1 MILSLLNELAA
12 TTSTNDKLALLKSHK
27 EDNLVIAVFRL
38 AYNPR
43 IKFWIKKR
51 PELNSVYHKV
61 YHEGDLYNA
70 LIKLVDT
77 IADRKLTGNA
87 AIEYVSGLLENL
99 CQFDQEVLYR
109 IIERDLKCGV
119 NTKLINKVWKDLIP
133 EYPVLLCGKFNEKT
147 EKNIKY
153 TAIFQCKMDSSRINF
168 EFDNGKFV
176 SATTRN
182 GNVLDIT
189 EFDDIVISDTSRVV
203 LDGELMWRYPDGR
216 VAERKV
222 SNGYVT
228 KAVRGTITE
237 EEAKGLYA
245 VIWDYIPYEDF
256 ILEVC
261 NIPYVN
267 RFRLAV
273 DAISSENAKLIIVE
287 SEIVNSREEV
297 MEKYQRNLERGEEGG
312 ILKSIN
318 GIWEAKRSKYQL
330 KLKAEDH
337 ADLLVVGY
345 TLGTPGT
352 QFEGMLGSLLCQT
365 SCGQLEVGVGSGFK
379 HKRGERDNPESY
391 VGKII
396 QVKYNCIISNK
407 GSDKKSLFLPIYDG
421 IRDDKTTANSLEDLL

>member
-1 MILSLLNELAA
+1 MILSLLNKLAA
-12 TTSTNDKLALLKSHK
+12 TSSTNDKLALLKTFETS
-27 EDNLVIAVFRL
+27 ELVTNVFRL

-51 PELNSVYHKV
+51 PEFNFVVENS
-61 YHEGDLYNA
+61 DLTLYPA
-70 LIKLVDT
+70 LIQLIDT

-87 AIEYVSGLLENL
+87 AIEFVGNLASRLNEN
-99 CQFDQEVLYR
+99 DREVLYR
-109 IIERDLKCGV
+109 VIERDLKCGV
-119 NTKLINKVWKDLIP
+119 NVKLINKVWKDLIP

-153 TAIFQCKMDSSRINF
+153 PAIFQCKMDSSRINL
-168 EFDNGKFV
+168 EFDCKFI

-182 GNVLDIT
+182 GSVLSISC
-189 EFDDIVISDTSRVV
+189 FDDLKVPFADRCII
-203 LDGELMWRYPDGR
+203 DGELMWRYPDGR

-228 KAVRGTITE
+228 KAVRGTITPE
-237 EEAKGLYA
+237 EEKGLY
-245 VIWDYIPYEDF
+245 VVVWDWIPYDDF
-256 ILEVC
+256 SMEIC
-261 NIPYVN
+261 QIPYSE
-267 RFRLAV
+267 RLDV
-273 DAISSENAKLIIVE
+273 VE
-287 SEIVNSREEV
+287 SLGELGEDRLQVVETEIVNSREEV

-330 KLKAEDH
+330 KLKAEDP

-345 TLGTPGT
+345 TLGTLGT

-396 QVKYNCIISNK
+396 QVKYNCIISSK

>member
-1 MILSLLNELAA
+1 MLLTLLNTLAE
-12 TTSTNDKLALLKSHK
+12 TSSTNDKLALLKTFETS
-27 EDNLVIAVFRL
+27 ELVTNVFRL

-51 PELNSVYHKV
+51 PEFNSVV
-61 YHEGDLYNA
+61 ENSDLTLYPA
-70 LIKLVDT
+70 LIQLIDT

-87 AIEYVSGLLENL
+87 AIEFVGNLASRLNEN
-99 CQFDQEVLYR
+99 DREVLYR
-109 IIERDLKCGV
+109 VIERDLKCGV
-119 NTKLINKVWKDLIP
+119 NVKLINKVWKDLIP

-147 EKNIKY
+147 EKNIQY
-153 TAIFQCKMDSSRINF
+153 PAIFQCKMDSSRINL
-168 EFDNGKFV
+168 EFDCKFI

-182 GNVLDIT
+182 GSVLSISC
-189 EFDDIVISDTSRVV
+189 FDDLTVPFADRCII
-203 LDGELMWRYPDGR
+203 DGELMWRYPDGR

-228 KAVRGTITE
+228 KAVRGTITPE
-237 EEAKGLYA
+237 EEKGLY
-245 VIWDYIPYEDF
+245 VVVWDWIPYDDF
-256 ILEVC
+256 SMEIC
-261 NIPYVN
+261 QIPYSE
-267 RFRLAV
+267 RLNV
-273 DAISSENAKLIIVE
+273 VE
-287 SEIVNSREEV
+287 SLGELGEDRLQVVETEIVNSREEV

-330 KLKAEDH
+330 KLKAEDP

-352 QFEGMLGSLLCQT
+352 QFDGMLGSLICQT

-396 QVKYNCIISNK
+396 QVKYNCIISSK

>member
-1 MILSLLNELAA
+1 MLLTLLNTLAE
-12 TTSTNDKLALLKSHK
+12 TSSTNDKLALLKTFETS
-27 EDNLVIAVFRL
+27 ELVTNVFRL

-51 PELNSVYHKV
+51 PEFNFVTENS
-61 YHEGDLYNA
+61 DLTLYPA
-70 LIKLVDT
+70 LIQLIDT

-87 AIEYVSGLLENL
+87 AIEFVGNLASRLNEN
-99 CQFDQEVLYR
+99 DREVLYR
-109 IIERDLKCGV
+109 VIERDLKCGV
-119 NTKLINKVWKDLIP
+119 NVKLINKVWKDLIP

-153 TAIFQCKMDSSRINF
+153 PAIFQCKMDSSRINF

-189 EFDDIVISDTSRVV
+189 EFDDIVISDKSRVV

-256 ILEVC
+256 TLEVC

-330 KLKAEDH
+330 KLKAEDP

-396 QVKYNCIISNK
+396 QVKYNCIISSK

-421 IRDDKTTANSLEDLL
+421 IRDDKITANSLEDLL